1 LRRRFTTEN
10 KKTQGESER
19 PASID
24 GIPWVCATTIATTT
38 RSRKKRRFSF
48 SSSLFYWYRLRECG
62 TAHGQPSPPPPQK
75 KKKPDTKEKEQRVAL
90 QSRIPNSRIIHN
102 NKIALPLPCSLS
114 SICCPS
120 LSHTRPTQQH
130 SALWQPPAPP
140 SIPPLVTLSCLCS
153 FFFLWFLISL
163 TCVQH

>member
-62 TAHGQPSPPPPQK
+62 TAHGQPSPPPPK
-75 KKKPDTKEKEQRVAL
+75 KKRNPIPKKKSNALLYNHAYPIHASFTTTKLLCLFLVLCPQSAAL
-90 QSRIPNSRIIHN
+90 R
-102 NKIALPLPCSLS
+102 
-114 SICCPS
+114 
-120 LSHTRPTQQH
+120 SHTHAPHNSTVRCG
-130 SALWQPPAPP
+130 SLLLPPPYLP
-140 SIPPLVTLSCLCS
+140 
-153 FFFLWFLISL
+153 
-163 TCVQH
+163 